1 MSWVKHTDARANP
14 HRTIVGKEA
23 LWLGHGV
30 LKRVRV
36 RNSDEFAQLQGEME
50 ALAGRGFIE
59 ISAEEL
65 AELVQ
70 AIEDGM
76 AVEAEGG
83 GGLFDGTSLQVG
95 VKGFQQLL
103 AVA

>member
-30 LKRVRV
+30 LRPIRVRD
-36 RNSDEFAQLQGEME
+36 SDEFAQLQGEME

-59 ISAEEL
+59 IPAEEL

-70 AIEDGM
+70 AIQDGM
-76 AVEAEGG
+76 AVGGEGRRGALFRNLVPGG
-83 GGLFDGTSLQVG
+83 GVG
-95 VKGFQQLL
+95 VHQ
-103 AVA
+103 